1 MHVVAVAAA
10 LPSASVSGR
19 GSGWSIRSTATID
32 TVSDEPTATVPPLT
46 HQPAL
51 DGVRG
56 AAVLAV
62 VLYHG
67 AGLDRIGWMQS
78 WTHGGFL
85 GVSAFFTLSGF
96 LICSLLLREQ
106 MSTRDVA
113 LGHFWNRRA
122 RRLLPAAYLLLL
134 GVLLVAPIAAT
145 VNQIAGLPGD
155 TLAAVTYVINWRF
168 IIAGT
173 DYAALFTGA
182 PSPLQHLWSLAIEE
196 QWYLIV
202 PLAAAGTAWWRRT
215 RRHGRDRGAALN
227 RFAFVMIGAAALGT
241 VWMIVISGGE
251 YTNRAYMGTDTRF
264 AEMAVGAAAAALL
277 IRGFANPVGVRRLVN
292 RLAPVA
298 LVAVVASWMFVAMRT
313 DALYRGGLTVHAAAV
328 ALVIVAAVQS
338 RGTTRRLLSV
348 GALTWLGRISYGVYL
363 IHWPVMLWLTPRRT
377 GLPAT
382 ATLVVQVALTLALA
396 SLSFWFVE
404 SPIRRG
410 QWLHGARA
418 GAAIAATLA
427 LIALAV
433 WRLPTPD
440 TGTLNALGGAKDL
453 VVPTTTTPPSVSASV
468 PGATAAPPTT
478 APLPPLRV
486 MMAGD
491 SIAESIVIGLQA
503 WAEQTGT
510 MAVKNESIVGCALGR
525 GGMTRAINVEREFED
540 RCTERDG
547 SISTAV
553 NEFDPQLVVIAG
565 SLFDVADRKPDGFD
579 AWTHIGEPAY
589 DEWLVGELRHLAD
602 TATANG
608 APLIW
613 LNSPHVDPVPGSA
626 MMMGDPPYPESDPAR
641 VDRFNELLHQAL
653 DGRPNT
659 SILDLQG
666 WLRDRPG
673 GEFDPSVRT
682 DGVHFTYA
690 GTAVFAPW
698 LGDQLLRAAGRQ
710 PVG

>member
-1 MHVVAVAAA
+1 V
-10 LPSASVSGR
+10 
-19 GSGWSIRSTATID
+19 STAED
-32 TVSDEPTATVPPLT
+32 RQSAADSPRLT

-51 DGVRG
+51 DGIRG

-67 AGLDRIGWMQS
+67 AGLDRLSWLQP

-106 MSTRDVA
+106 MTTDAVS

-134 GVLLVAPIAAT
+134 AVVLLAPIAAT
-145 VNQIAGLPGD
+145 VNQIANLPGD

-168 IIAGT
+168 IIGGT

-196 QWYLIV
+196 QWYVIV
-202 PLAAAGTAWWRRT
+202 PLVALGVAWWRRT
-215 RRHGRDRGAALN
+215 RRRGQDRSAALN
-227 RFAFVMIGAAALGT
+227 RFSFALIAAAAAGT

-264 AEMAVGAAAAALL
+264 AEMGVGAAAAALL
-277 IRGFANPVGVRRLVN
+277 VRGFTNPVGVRRWVN

-298 LVAVVASWMFVAMRT
+298 LVGVLASWMFVTMRT
-313 DALYRGGLTVHAAAV
+313 DALYRGGLTVHAVAV

-338 RGTTRRLLSV
+338 RGSTRRVLSV
-348 GALTWLGRISYGVYL
+348 AALTYVGRISYGVYL
-363 IHWPVMLWLTPRRT
+363 IHWPVMLWLTPRRL
-377 GLPAT
+377 GLPPT
-382 ATLVVQVALTLALA
+382 PTLLVQLALTLALA
-396 SLSFWFVE
+396 SLSYWFIE
-404 SPIRRG
+404 SPIRSGR
-410 QWLHGARA
+410 WLHGARA
-418 GAAIAATLA
+418 GAAIAVTLA
-427 LIALAV
+427 LIAVAV
-433 WRLPTPD
+433 WQLPTPD
-440 TGTLNALGGAKDL
+440 TRNLNALGSAQDL
-453 VVPTTTTPPSVSASV
+453 VVPTTTTPPPTSAQP
-468 PGATAAPPTT
+468 PGAPAAPPTT

-486 MMAGD
+486 MMTGD

-503 WAEQTGT
+503 WAEQTGA
-510 MAVKNESIVGCALGR
+510 MAVKNQSIVGCALGR
-525 GGMTRAINVEREFED
+525 TGMTRAINIEREFED
-540 RCTERDG
+540 RCDERDATL
-547 SISTAV
+547 STAV
-553 NEFDPQLVVIAG
+553 TEFDPQLVVVAG

-579 AWTHIGEPAY
+579 SWTHIGEPEY

-602 TATANG
+602 TATSNG
-608 APLIW
+608 AQLVW

-626 MMMGDPPYPESDPAR
+626 MMMGEPPFSESDPAR
-641 VDRFNELLHQAL
+641 VDRFNELVRQAL

-659 SILDLQG
+659 SILDLQE
-666 WLRDRPG
+666 WLRQRPG

-690 GTAVFAPW
+690 GTALFAPW
-698 LGDQLLRAAGRQ
+698 LGDQLLAAAGRQ
-710 PVG
+710 PVA

>member
-1 MHVVAVAAA
+1 MD
-10 LPSASVSGR
+10 R
-19 GSGWSIRSTATID
+19 GSG
-32 TVSDEPTATVPPLT
+32 EQPATVPTLT

-51 DGVRG
+51 DGIRG

-67 AGLDRIGWMQS
+67 AGLDGIGWMRS

-106 MSTRDVA
+106 MSTGDVA

-134 GVLLVAPIAAT
+134 GVLLLAPIAAT
-145 VNQIAGLPGD
+145 ERQIADLPGD
-155 TLAAVTYVINWRF
+155 TLAAVLYVINWRF
-168 IIAGT
+168 IVGGT

-202 PLAAAGTAWWRRT
+202 PLAAVGVAWWRRS
-215 RRHGRDRGAALN
+215 RRGGHDRGVALD
-227 RFAFVMIGAAALGT
+227 RFAIAMIAAASLGT
-241 VWMIVISGGE
+241 IWMIVISGGE

-277 IRGFANPVGVRRLVN
+277 VRGVTNPVGVRRWVN

-298 LVAVVASWMFVAMRT
+298 LVGVLASWMFVTMRT
-313 DALYRGGLTVHAAAV
+313 EALYRGGLTVHAVAV

-338 RGTTRRLLSV
+338 RGTTRRVLSV
-348 GALTWLGRISYGVYL
+348 GALTYIGRISYGVYL
-363 IHWPVMLWLTPRRT
+363 IHWPVMLWITPQRT

-382 ATLVVQVALTLALA
+382 ATLVLQLALTLALA
-396 SLSFWFVE
+396 SLSFWFIE

-410 QWLHGARA
+410 DWLHGARA
-418 GAAIAATLA
+418 GAAIAASLA

-433 WRLPTPD
+433 WWLPTPD
-440 TGTLNALGGAKDL
+440 TQNLNALGGAKDL
-453 VVPTTTTPPSVSASV
+453 VVPTTTTPPATAASAPGV
-468 PGATAAPPTT
+468 PAAPPTT

-491 SIAESIVIGLQA
+491 SMAESIVIGLQA
-503 WAEQTGT
+503 WAEQTGA
-510 MAVKNESIVGCALGR
+510 MSVKNQSVVGCALGR
-525 GGMTRAINVEREFED
+525 TGMTRAINVERAFED

-547 SISTAV
+547 ALATAV
-553 NEFDPQLVVIAG
+553 SEFDPQLVVVAG
-565 SLFDVADRKPDGFD
+565 SFFDVADRLPDGFD
-579 AWTHIGEPAY
+579 SWTHIGEPAY
-589 DEWLVGELRHLAD
+589 DEWLVGELRNLAD
-602 TATANG
+602 TATSNG
-608 APLIW
+608 AQLVW
-613 LNSPHVDPVPGSA
+613 LNSPHLDPVPGST
-626 MMMGDPPYPESDPAR
+626 MLMGDPPYPEADPAR
-641 VDRFNELLHQAL
+641 VDRFNELLNQAL

-659 SILDLQG
+659 TILDLQG
-666 WLRDRPG
+666 WLRQQPG

-690 GTAVFAPW
+690 GTAIFAPW
-698 LGDQLLRAAGRQ
+698 LGDQLLTAAGRQ
-710 PVG
+710 PAG